1 MNRVILSLAALL
13 PVLLSA
19 PGAAG
24 AEWPE
29 KPNIVL
35 ILADDL
41 GAECLG
47 CYGGKSYETPNLD
60 RLAAAGLRFDR
71 CYALPVC
78 SPSRGELLTGRYSF
92 RTEITHVILPGA
104 PGKLDVQRHR
114 TFVQLLRD
122 GGYATCIAGK
132 WHLCLDFLDHPR
144 HVADAGFED
153 RYLWRLFRDR
163 AVQRHY
169 WNPELWIEDRPA
181 DEVGKGKFG
190 DDLFTEHVVQF
201 MRAHRDRPFFVYY
214 PMTLVHSQTA
224 TGKNYPPS
232 PDVIRPGDDPDEG
245 VQPRQKGFAQ
255 LVAYTDKLAGRIVE
269 EVDRLGLGEK
279 TLILFAGDNGTDRT
293 ITSRLGDR
301 DIPGGKGSLT
311 EAGTRVPLIARW
323 PGIVAPGGV
332 AEELVDFTDF
342 FPTILEAA
350 GVAMPP
356 GYQIDGRT
364 FLARLRG
371 EPYKGRDWVYRHY
384 QRAWCIR
391 GDRYRLDSTGKFW
404 DLGADPYDPKPAGA
418 GPEATAARKRLAA
431 AAAELRGTPER

>member
-1 MNRVILSLAALL
+1 MDGKCHLKGTFDEPRDSLL
-13 PVLLSA
+13 PPCCRFCSQR
-19 PGAAG
+19 GARRQRA
-24 AEWPE
+24 AE

-78 SPSRGELLTGRYSF
+78 SPSRELLTGRYSF
-92 RTEITHVILPGA
+92 RTGITHVILPGA
-104 PGKLDVQRHR
+104 PESSTCSAHR

-181 DEVGKGKFG
+181 DALGKGKFG
-190 DDLFTEHVVQF
+190 DDLFTER
-201 MRAHRDRPFFVYY
+201 RAVHASPSRSALFVYY

-224 TGKNYPPS
+224 TGQELS
-232 PDVIRPGDDPDEG
+232 ALARRDP
-245 VQPRQKGFAQ
+245 
-255 LVAYTDKLAGRIVE
+255 AGR
-269 EVDRLGLGEK
+269 
-279 TLILFAGDNGTDRT
+279 
-293 ITSRLGDR
+293 
-301 DIPGGKGSLT
+301 
-311 EAGTRVPLIARW
+311 
-323 PGIVAPGGV
+323 
-332 AEELVDFTDF
+332 
-342 FPTILEAA
+342 
-350 GVAMPP
+350 
-356 GYQIDGRT
+356 
-364 FLARLRG
+364 
-371 EPYKGRDWVYRHY
+371 
-384 QRAWCIR
+384 
-391 GDRYRLDSTGKFW
+391 
-404 DLGADPYDPKPAGA
+404 
-418 GPEATAARKRLAA
+418 
-431 AAAELRGTPER
+431 